1 MVQYVKIKDGP
12 FEGENIPVG
21 FAKSTW
27 MSDTYYVHCC
37 TTIATF
43 ASKPFHAVFVLVERD
58 DHNATLT
65 VLHNKDG
72 KTIKLVHKLKNEQR
86 LVAQLMIRLI
96 ELRSDKPHFIYDK
109 DDILVQFLEF
119 KPFIAYTPTIVN
131 RTSVITHYNSVP
143 TYKVYVTPEDFSVF
157 VINPTEDCFEYNGY
171 PSCYTSKVISQTKY
185 TEIFFGKDAL
195 SPKNDNNTVLI
206 HVGKKKYV
214 VVYDDVYSFIAPEKI
229 THYASPVGP
238 SDVPYPYA
246 MSKSYVYLLAFRVY
260 FRKESIDMEKLRKHS
275 SEVFG
280 YGPSRWVFVPN
291 VDKGEPFKESVM
303 YTYI

>member
-1 MVQYVKIKDGP
+1 MVQYVKITDFP

-21 FAKSTW
+21 FAKSLW
-27 MSDTYYVHCC
+27 MSDTDYVQCC

-43 ASKPFHAVFVLVERD
+43 LSKPFHAVFALVERD
-58 DHNATLT
+58 DRNATLT

-72 KTIKLVHKLKNEQR
+72 KVTKLVHKLKNEPR
-86 LVAQLMIRLI
+86 LITQLMIRLI
-96 ELRSDKPHFIYDK
+96 ELRSDKPRFLSDK
-109 DDILVQFLEF
+109 DDLLVQFLEF

-131 RTSVITHYNSVP
+131 RTSVVTHYNSVP
-143 TYKVYVTPEDFSVF
+143 TYKVDVSPGDFSVF
-157 VINPTEDCFEYNGY
+157 VINPTEDCFEYNGN
-171 PSCYTSKVISQTKY
+171 PSCYTSQVISQTKY
-185 TEIFFGKDAL
+185 MEIFLGKDAL

-206 HVGKKKYV
+206 HVGKKKYIV
-214 VVYDDVYSFIAPEKI
+214 VCDDIYSFTAPEKI

-246 MSKSYVYLLAFRVY
+246 MSKSYIYLLAYRVY

-280 YGPSRWVFVPN
+280 YGPSRWISVP
-291 VDKGEPFKESVM
+291 KGEPFKESVI